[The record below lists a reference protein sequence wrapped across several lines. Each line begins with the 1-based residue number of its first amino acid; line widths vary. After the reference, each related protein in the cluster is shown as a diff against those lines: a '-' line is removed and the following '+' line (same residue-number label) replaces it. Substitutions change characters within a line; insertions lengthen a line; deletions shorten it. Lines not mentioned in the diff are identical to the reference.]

1 MDYAL
6 APAGIELLDRDLL
19 GLGGDRRAHVVADR
33 GLEELVEVQPPGPV
47 EAGRH
52 VRQDVEDD
60 LDVGGHGQAGAVGEG
75 DLLVLRAPLVGLLG
89 IGVGALDRR
98 VFDDPLADADEVP
111 ARAEGDRVHPRIVP
125 QGADEHADIA
135 RLDRDAVGG
144 DASGGEDERSDH
156 ERRIGDVA
164 LGDHVS
170 PLRFGRL
177 WRA

>member
-111 ARAEGDRVHPRIVP
+111 ARAEGTGSTPALFPRVRMSTPTSPGWTVTLWVATP
-125 QGADEHADIA
+125 QVVRTSAATTSA
-135 RLDRDAVGG
+135 A
-144 DASGGEDERSDH
+144 
-156 ERRIGDVA
+156 
-164 LGDHVS
+164 
-170 PLRFGRL
+170 
-177 WRA
+177 